1 MASSRSAGVI
11 ASRFFSRLRFIVMCP
26 FVVGL
31 NVNWVQINNDSDG
44 TVYTQAMR
52 LLFISG
58 LPA

>member
-1 MASSRSAGVI
+1 MAASRSVGVM
-11 ASRFFSRLRFIVMCP
+11 ASRFFSRLRFIIICP
-26 FVVGL
+26 FGVRMFF
-31 NVNWVQINNDSDG
+31 WVQINNHSDG